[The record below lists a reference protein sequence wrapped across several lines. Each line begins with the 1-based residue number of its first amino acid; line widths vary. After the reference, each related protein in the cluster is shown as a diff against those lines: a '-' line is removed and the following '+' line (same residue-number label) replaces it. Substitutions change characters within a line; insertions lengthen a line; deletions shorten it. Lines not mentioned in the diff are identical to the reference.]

1 MLAPPVLVPLVLVLL
16 LGVSL
21 RTWLVT
27 LSQHFTVPE
36 EAALGEGV
44 VVDVWAAA
52 IPIPPASIA
61 AAISPILVI
70 RMRRTL
76 LVADESRR
84 PLAVTYGNRSRR
96 SPVPH
101 QSRDKKG
108 AALARRGSVNRVGD
122 DGSDQT
128 KRR

>member
-1 MLAPPVLVPLVLVLL
+1 VLVPLVLVLL

-36 EAALGEGV
+36 EAALGEG

-108 AALARRGSVNRVGD
+108 PPLPGGA
-122 DGSDQT
+122 Q
-128 KRR
+128 

>member
-36 EAALGEGV
+36 EAALGER

-76 LVADESRR
+76 LSCR
-84 PLAVTYGNRSRR
+84 
-96 SPVPH
+96 
-101 QSRDKKG
+101 
-108 AALARRGSVNRVGD
+108 
-122 DGSDQT
+122 
-128 KRR
+128 

>member
-1 MLAPPVLVPLVLVLL
+1 VLVPLVLVLLLL

-36 EAALGEGV
+36 GEGV

-61 AAISPILVI
+61 AAISPILGI

-76 LVADESRR
+76 YSNGSRR
-84 PLAVTYGNRSRR
+84 APRRDVWKKKPPRSCS
-96 SPVPH
+96 SPV
-101 QSRDKKG
+101 
-108 AALARRGSVNRVGD
+108 A
-122 DGSDQT
+122 
-128 KRR
+128 

>member
-1 MLAPPVLVPLVLVLL
+1 MLVLL

-21 RTWLVT
+21 RTCLVT
-27 LSQHFTVPE
+27 LSQHFTVPK
-36 EAALGEGV
+36 EAALGEVV
-44 VVDVWAAA
+44 VVDVWAVA

-84 PLAVTYGNRSRR
+84 ALAVT
-96 SPVPH
+96 
-101 QSRDKKG
+101 
-108 AALARRGSVNRVGD
+108 
-122 DGSDQT
+122 
-128 KRR
+128 